1 MALGVGLAAPA
12 VAAADQTD
20 DTSASESSADTRA
33 TGTDT
38 RGTDT
43 RDTDT
48 KRADSSDDPAA
59 DDADDVVDDVAE
71 DDLADDTVDDAV
83 DDDTVDDDTVDDE
96 SGSGEAPD
104 TEVDLPDSEDLG
116 AADDGSPAEDTDAP
130 EADPALADADRA
142 AETRSDNS
150 PIDATDPVETDPVG
164 IDPVDTADEA
174 PASSRQSG
182 WQSSVSD
189 TDTTATQSDKGAK
202 SPAAVADSAP
212 PIAPPEAAP
221 QAATV
226 QTGLGGIVSKFL
238 AVLGIGP
245 AASGSGTPLPTFEF
259 VTAVFG
265 AIRREMD
272 RLFSND
278 GPTAALVLSGQTDMG
293 TVTGALNATDPE
305 GDPLTYT
312 VVEAPSRGSVV
323 VDSAGNFTYTA
334 DPDMV
339 TAGGTDS
346 FVIQVRDVGFHLIS
360 TGPTRT
366 RVPVTVALTPAE
378 ASPAAEQ
385 RIAPA
390 TDSSTFFAAATVSA
404 TTTGTVYHVTTAGP
418 DIVGFD
424 PTRDKLDLGDVSV
437 HNFIVV
443 DTADGVGFRNP
454 WSGETAIVQG
464 VSLGQLTVDSFAPII
479 NDHLRQDLSGALAWE
494 QGIIAQPGTVYARSH
509 EIGQID
515 RVAFDPATDVV
526 DFRHYGTRE
535 QLYMVDTP
543 EGVVISN
550 AGTGQA
556 LILQGVTTDELTAR
570 HFVFHNAQVREDR
583 LHLQLGIGTVPDSQ
597 VLPQGVPVAGTDNWP
612 TTAGNGTP
620 PTGETGTTTTISWD
634 YGTSTSLDFD
644 PAVDKLDFG
653 WFKAHEFDVAEL
665 NGSTRIAIV
674 NNNQSYTLVG
684 VAIGELKTSNI
695 IALDES
701 ASTKWRN
708 LIYNAVPPVS
718 SPSLSISD
726 ASASEGDAGST
737 PLTFTISLSQAST
750 ETVTVSYSTSNGTA
764 FAGADYTPTVGTL
777 TFAPGETSKTVQVA
791 VLGDTMVE
799 LDEQFTL
806 NLSSAVNATINDGT
820 GTGTIVDDDVD
831 ATPATPPAVSIT
843 DLTVAEGNGA
853 HSHFMFV
860 VSLDK
865 ASTETVTVQYATS
878 DGTATA
884 GSDYTA
890 TSGTITFTPGV
901 TSQLV
906 HVDVLPD
913 TTAEADET
921 FTVTLSN
928 PSGATIADGTAAGT
942 IVDDDG
948 AVGPGPGLNSG
959 NPGDELWGEAY
970 FAPYVDMAGWPVP
983 DLLAIAQERG
993 TSLLTLGFLQAT
1005 PEGKL
1010 AWAGLPVLAP
1020 DSDFEQAQ
1028 AINQSIAALQAAGGD
1043 VMISLGGASGTSLA
1057 QWYASRGLGAQELAD
1072 AYVEVADTYSLNR
1085 IDFDIEGAAVA
1096 DPASIALR
1104 SQALELLQQ
1113 ARPDLEIWYTLPV
1126 LPSGLTADG
1135 LSVVR
1140 SAVTAGVKL
1149 DGVNVMAM
1157 DYGESAAPTSGP
1169 NAKTMGAYAI
1179 DAAQAT
1185 YAQLSSLYGEYGQQ
1199 FGWNQLGVT
1208 PMIGVNDVTTEVFTV
1223 ADAQALEDF
1232 ARSTGLGML
1241 SMWSVARD
1249 TPGSFGQATP
1259 SASGLDVPAGSFG
1272 NVFNDY
1278 GTTNV
1283 VSGPPPAISIAD
1295 LTITEGDGEH
1305 AHFMFVV
1312 TLDKAGTE
1320 TVTVSYATSNGS
1332 ALAGSDYVATSGTIE
1347 FAPGVTSQ
1355 TMHVDVLGDTA
1366 AEGTE
1371 TFVVTLSSPTGA
1383 TIADGTAVGT
1393 ITDDDAV
1400 TPTPGTGSVTYVV
1413 RDNWGSGFVAEVDLT
1428 AGSAGFDSWTV
1439 EFDSPAQISNIW
1451 NAEIVSHV
1459 GTRYVVRN
1467 ASWNAKVGAGQT
1479 VQFGFQASPG
1489 GATATATGFA
1499 VNGVPTGGQ
1508 NPAPVLPKVSVA
1520 DATVAESDSGTRNL
1534 TFVVTLDKPATS
1546 PVSIAYATANGTAT
1560 AGSDFTAASGV
1571 LTFAAGVVSQQVGV
1585 LIAGDTAVEAD
1596 ETFTLTLSNPN
1607 GVTIADASA
1616 VGTITNDDV
1625 ATPTPGQSSASFVVN
1640 DDWGSGFT
1648 AAVTV
1653 TAGPSGLDG
1662 WTVEFDSPAQISN
1675 IWNAKVVSRVGNHYV
1690 IRNESYNAKVAAG
1703 QTVSFGFQAS
1713 PGGGSATAT
1722 NFVVNGQPAGGAQPT
1737 LSVADAQAVESDG
1750 GTSDMTFLV
1759 TLSQASTSPVTV
1771 GYTTANG
1778 TATAGA
1784 DYTAATGVLTF
1795 APGVLAQQVRI
1806 AVVGDTTVEADETF
1820 TLTLSNPS
1828 GATVA
1833 DGTAVGTITNDDVA
1847 DPASLTLSISDASV
1861 VEGDPG
1867 TGVAP
1872 GWFSTSGNQIVD
1884 SAGNPVQIAGI
1895 NWFGMESDI
1904 FTPHGLWTRN
1914 YQDMMDQMVELDFNT
1929 IRLPYSS
1936 EMLHTAKAP
1945 SGIDFH
1951 KNPDLVGLSAL
1962 QIMDKIVDYAG
1973 EIGMRVI
1980 LDHHRSSAGA
1990 GASENGLWFNAQY
2003 TDAQWVADWQF
2014 LAQRYGDDPTVIG
2027 ADLHNEP
2034 HNGTWGGGGATDWAA
2049 AAERAGNAILDVN
2062 PNWLMFVE
2070 GVAVYEG
2077 QSYWWGGNLMGVKD
2091 RPIVLDVPNR
2101 VVYSP
2106 HDYPNSVYNQPWFQ
2120 TANFGEALPDKFEQM
2135 WGYIYE
2141 QNIAPIYLGEFGT
2154 RLTDPKD
2161 VIWYEAITSYL
2172 SGDFDNNGTIDIP
2185 EGTQDLSWTFWSWNP
2200 NSTDTGG
2207 ILADDWNTVNENKMA
2222 YLESIQFDFDEA
2234 AAGVLVHFVV
2244 TLAEPSAGSVTVQ
2257 YATSDSTATAGSDYA
2272 GASGVLTFAPGE
2284 TSKTISVVVF
2294 GDTALEGDE
2303 SFLVTLSNP
2312 SGAAIS
2318 DATGTGTIIDRTE
2331 V

>member
-1 MALGVGLAAPA
+1 MDYGRFVGRVGALAVALGVGLAAPA
-12 VAAADQTD
+12 VAAADQAD
-20 DTSASESSADTRA
+20 DTSASESSADSTA
-33 TGTDT
+33 TGTGT
-38 RGTDT
+38 RDTDT

-48 KRADSSDDPAA
+48 KRADSSDDA
-59 DDADDVVDDVAE
+59 DADDDVA
-71 DDLADDTVDDAV
+71 ADADADAV
-83 DDDTVDDDTVDDE
+83 HDE
-96 SGSGEAPD
+96 SGSGEDPD
-104 TEVDLPDSEDLG
+104 TDVDLPDSEDLG
-116 AADDGSPAEDTDAP
+116 DADEEAPEQDTDAP
-130 EADPALADADRA
+130 ETDPAPADADRA
-142 AETRSDNS
+142 TESRSENDPAEVTG
-150 PIDATDPVETDPVG
+150 PVV
-164 IDPVDTADEA
+164 IDPVDTADKA
-174 PASSRQSG
+174 PAPGRQSS
-182 WQSSVSD
+182 WQSSVPD
-189 TDTTATQSDKGAK
+189 TDTASVQSDTGAE
-202 SPAAVADSAP
+202 SPAAVTNSAP
-212 PIAPPEAAP
+212 PIAPPEVAP
-221 QAATV
+221 QAATI

-245 AASGSGTPLPTFEF
+245 AASNSGTPLPSFEF
-259 VTAVFG
+259 VIAVFG

-278 GPTAALVLSGQTDMG
+278 GPTAALVLSGQTDMD
-293 TVTGALNATDPE
+293 TVVGALNASDPE
-305 GDPLTYT
+305 GDPLTYA

-334 DPDMV
+334 DPDLV
-339 TAGGTDS
+339 SAGGTDS
-346 FVIQVRDVGFHLIS
+346 FVIQVRDVGFRLIS
-360 TGPTRT
+360 TSPTRT
-366 RVPVTVALTPAE
+366 RVPVTVTLTPAE
-378 ASPAAEQ
+378 ASATTEQ
-385 RIAPA
+385 RTAPA
-390 TDSSTFFAAATVSA
+390 TDSATFFAAATVSA
-404 TTTGTVYHVTTAGP
+404 STTGTVYDVTTTGTVYDVTTTGP

-443 DTADGVGFRNP
+443 DTAEGVGFRNP
-454 WSGETAIVQG
+454 WSGETAVVQG

-494 QGIIAQPGTVYARSH
+494 QGVTAQPGTVYARSH

-556 LILQGVTTDELTAR
+556 LILQDVTTDELTAR

-597 VLPQGVPVAGTDNWP
+597 ILPQGVPVAGTDNWP
-612 TTAGNGTP
+612 TTTGNGTP

-634 YGTSTSLDFD
+634 YGTSTALDFD
-644 PAVDKLDFG
+644 PAIDKLDFG
-653 WFKAHEFDVAEL
+653 WFKAHEFDVTEL

-674 NNNQSYTLVG
+674 NNNQSYSLVG
-684 VAIGELKTSNI
+684 VALGELKTSNI

-708 LIYNAVPPVS
+708 LIYNAPPPVS
-718 SPSLSISD
+718 SPSLSIGD
-726 ASASEGDAGST
+726 ASAFEGNANTT
-737 PLTFTISLSQAST
+737 PLAFTISLSQAST

-764 FAGADYTPTVGTL
+764 FAGADFTPTVGTL

-799 LDEQFTL
+799 LDERFAL
-806 NLSSAVNATINDGT
+806 NLSSAVNATIADGT
-820 GTGTIVDDDVD
+820 GTGTIVNDDVD
-831 ATPATPPAVSIT
+831 ATPATPPAVSIA
-843 DLTVAEGNGA
+843 DLAVAEGNGE

-884 GSDYTA
+884 GSDYAA
-890 TSGTITFTPGV
+890 TSGTITFAPGV
-901 TSQLV
+901 TSQLL

-928 PSGATIADGTAAGT
+928 STGATVATVADAVATGT
-942 IVDDDG
+942 IVDDDT
-948 AVGPGPGLNSG
+948 AVGAPGLNSG

-1005 PEGKL
+1005 PDGKL

-1057 QWYASRGLGAQELAD
+1057 QWYASRGLSAQGLAD
-1072 AYVEVADTYSLNR
+1072 AYVDVVDTYSLNR

-1113 ARPDLEIWYTLPV
+1113 AKPDLEIWYTLPV
-1126 LPSGLTADG
+1126 LPTGLTADG
-1135 LSVVR
+1135 LRVVR

-1278 GTTNV
+1278 GTTSV

-1312 TLDKAGTE
+1312 TLDKAGSE
-1320 TVTVSYATSNGS
+1320 TVTVSYVTSNGS

-1347 FAPGVTSQ
+1347 FAPGVTSR
-1355 TMHVDVLGDTA
+1355 TVHVDVLGDTA

-1371 TFVVTLSSPTGA
+1371 AFVVTLSSPTGA

-1393 ITDDDAV
+1393 ITDDDAAA
-1400 TPTPGTGSVTYVV
+1400 PTPGTGSVTYVV

-1467 ASWNAKVGAGQT
+1467 ASWNAKVAAGQT

-1534 TFVVTLDKPATS
+1534 TFVVTLDKAPTS

-1585 LIAGDTAVEAD
+1585 VIAGDTAVESD

-1607 GVTIADASA
+1607 GVTIADGSA

-1625 ATPTPGQSSASFVVN
+1625 ATPAPGNSSASFVVS

-1675 IWNAKVVSRVGNHYV
+1675 IWNAKIVSRVGNHYV

-1703 QTVSFGFQAS
+1703 QTVSFAFQAS

-1722 NFVVNGQPAGGAQPT
+1722 NFVVNGQPVAGAQPA

-1750 GTSDMTFLV
+1750 GASDMTFLV

-1771 GYTTANG
+1771 GYTTAAG
-1778 TATAGA
+1778 TATAGV
-1784 DYTAATGVLTF
+1784 DYTATTGVLTF

-1806 AVVGDTTVEADETF
+1806 AIAGDTTVEADETF
-1820 TLTLSNPS
+1820 TLTLSNAS

-1833 DGTAVGTITNDDVA
+1833 DGSALGTIVNDDVT
-1847 DPASLTLSISDASV
+1847 DPANLTLSISDASV
-1861 VEGDPG
+1861 VEGEPG
-1867 TGVAP
+1867 TGVDP

-1936 EMLHTAKAP
+1936 EMLHTTKAP
-1945 SGIDFH
+1945 SGIDFN

-1990 GASENGLWFNAQY
+1990 GASENGLWYNAEY

-2014 LAQRYGDDPTVIG
+2014 LAQRYGADPTVIG

-2034 HNGTWGGGGATDWAA
+2034 HNGTWGGGGANDWAA

-2135 WGYIYE
+2135 WGYIYQE
-2141 QNIAPIYLGEFGT
+2141 NIAPIYLGEFGT

-2207 ILADDWNTVNENKMA
+2207 ILSDDWNTVNENKMA

-2234 AAGVLVHFVV
+2234 AAGVLVHFEV
-2244 TLAEPSAGSVTVQ
+2244 TLAEPSAGSVTLR
-2257 YATSDSTATAGSDYA
+2257 YATSDGTATAGSDYA

-2294 GDTALEGDE
+2294 GDTVLEGDE

-2312 SGAAIS
+2312 SGAAIT
-2318 DATGTGTIIDRTE
+2318 DGTGAGTIVDRTE